1 MLAKLIETKPDNVK
15 QGMAEILKQIK
26 NKTTFFKKADFEQ
39 MFDSYNFF

>member
-1 MLAKLIETKPDNVK
+1 MAKLIETKPENVK

-26 NKTTFFKKADFEQ
+26 NKSTFFKKTDFEN